1 MPRSFALGERFEAFI
16 DQQVK
21 SGRYNNASEV
31 VRDGLRILEDLELV
45 RQKRVVEIRRL
56 LAEAEGDD
64 LIPADQVFDELRRR
78 YKAMAADDAGEP
90 WPLPFSSLEWP
101 SLTSG
106 RSATSSPATTPGGQ
120 CRSWMNSRRGA
131 GGSPTFPRR
140 RRSAPSIATGSEVS
154 SIGPT

>member
-45 RQKRVVEIRRL
+45 RQRRVEEVRQL

-78 YKAMAADDAGEP
+78 YGRAAAGD
-90 WPLPFSSLEWP
+90 
-101 SLTSG
+101 
-106 RSATSSPATTPGGQ
+106 
-120 CRSWMNSRRGA
+120 
-131 GGSPTFPRR
+131 
-140 RRSAPSIATGSEVS
+140 TGES
-154 SIGPT
+154 

>member
-45 RQKRVVEIRRL
+45 RQKRVEEIRQL

-78 YKAMAADDAGEP
+78 YRGVAAGSDDA
-90 WPLPFSSLEWP
+90 
-101 SLTSG
+101 
-106 RSATSSPATTPGGQ
+106 
-120 CRSWMNSRRGA
+120 
-131 GGSPTFPRR
+131 
-140 RRSAPSIATGSEVS
+140 I
-154 SIGPT
+154 

>member
-45 RQKRVVEIRRL
+45 RQKRVEEIRQL

-78 YKAMAADDAGEP
+78 YKGVAAGDAGE
-90 WPLPFSSLEWP
+90 S
-101 SLTSG
+101 
-106 RSATSSPATTPGGQ
+106 
-120 CRSWMNSRRGA
+120 
-131 GGSPTFPRR
+131 
-140 RRSAPSIATGSEVS
+140 
-154 SIGPT
+154 

>member
-45 RQKRVVEIRRL
+45 RQKRVEEVRQL

-78 YKAMAADDAGEP
+78 YRGMSSGDAGE
-90 WPLPFSSLEWP
+90 S
-101 SLTSG
+101 
-106 RSATSSPATTPGGQ
+106 
-120 CRSWMNSRRGA
+120 
-131 GGSPTFPRR
+131 
-140 RRSAPSIATGSEVS
+140 
-154 SIGPT
+154 